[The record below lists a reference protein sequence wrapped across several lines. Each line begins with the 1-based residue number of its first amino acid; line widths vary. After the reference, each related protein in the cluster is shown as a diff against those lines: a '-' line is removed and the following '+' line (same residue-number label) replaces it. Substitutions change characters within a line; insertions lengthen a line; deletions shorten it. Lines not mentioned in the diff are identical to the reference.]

1 MLQVKQLQIGYTG
14 AIATAESLQLKPG
27 DLVALVGRNGSG
39 KSTLLQTLRGSLPI
53 LSGSVTIDEK
63 EITHWSP
70 QSLAT
75 KIAWLNAHFTGVS
88 QLLVLDYVVLGR
100 TPYLGVLGHQKES
113 DFALALHALQRVGAD
128 HLKDKQTSSLSD
140 GERQLVGLARAL
152 AQDTPYIFLDEPTA
166 FLDFYHRK
174 QLFTLLNEL
183 AISEQKGIL
192 LSTHDLDLVIGF
204 ELPLWLVPQDGSI
217 RAHEPMQGREA
228 LEALL
233 I

>member
-1 MLQVKQLQIGYTG
+1 MLQVKQLHIGYTG
-14 AIATAESLQLKPG
+14 VIATTELLQLNPG

-53 LSGSVTIDEK
+53 LSGSVCIDEK

-75 KIAWLNAHFTGVS
+75 KIAWLNTHFVGVS
-88 QLLVLDYVVLGR
+88 QLLVLDYVLLGR
-100 TPYLGVLGHQKES
+100 TPYLGVFGHHKES
-113 DFALALHALQRVGAD
+113 DLAFALNALQRVGAD

-174 QLFTLLNEL
+174 QLFTVLKEV
-183 AISEQKGIL
+183 AISEHKGIL
-192 LSTHDLDLVIGF
+192 LSTHDLDLAVGF
-204 ELPLWLVPQDGSI
+204 ELPLWLVTQDGNI
-217 RAHEPMQGREA
+217 RSHEPIQNRED
-228 LEALL
+228 LETLL

>member
-1 MLQVKQLQIGYTG
+1 MLQVKELHIGYTG
-14 AIATAESLQLKPG
+14 VIATAESLQLNPG

-75 KIAWLNAHFTGVS
+75 KIAWLNAHFAGVS
-88 QLLVLDYVVLGR
+88 QLRVLDYVLLGR

-113 DFALALHALQRVGAD
+113 DLALALHALQRVGAD
-128 HLKDKQTSSLSD
+128 HLRDKQTSALSD

-174 QLFTLLNEL
+174 QLFTLLKEL
-183 AISEQKGIL
+183 ATSEQKGIL
-192 LSTHDLDLVIGF
+192 LSTHDLDLVIAF
-204 ELPLWLVPQDGSI
+204 QLPLWLVPQDGII

>member
-1 MLQVKQLQIGYTG
+1 MLQVRQLHIGYSG
-14 AIATAESLQLKPG
+14 VIATAESLQLNPG

-39 KSTLLQTLRGSLPI
+39 KSTLLQTLRGSLPL
-53 LSGSVTIDEK
+53 LSGSVRIDEK

-75 KIAWLNAHFTGVS
+75 KIAWLNAHFVGVS
-88 QLLVLDYVVLGR
+88 QLLVLDYVLLGR
-100 TPYLGVLGHQKES
+100 TPYLGVLGHHKES
-113 DFALALHALQRVGAD
+113 DLALALHALQRVGAD

-140 GERQLVGLARAL
+140 GERQLAGLARAL

-174 QLFTLLNEL
+174 QLFTVLKEV
-183 AISEQKGIL
+183 AISEHKGIL
-192 LSTHDLDLVIGF
+192 LSTHDLDLAVEF
-204 ELPLWLVPQDGSI
+204 ELPLWLVSQDGNI
-217 RAHEPMQGREA
+217 RSHDPIQNRED
-228 LEALL
+228 LETLL

>member
-1 MLQVKQLQIGYTG
+1 M
-14 AIATAESLQLKPG
+14 
-27 DLVALVGRNGSG
+27 
-39 KSTLLQTLRGSLPI
+39 
-53 LSGSVTIDEK
+53 
-63 EITHWSP
+63 
-70 QSLAT
+70 
-75 KIAWLNAHFTGVS
+75 
-88 QLLVLDYVVLGR
+88 
-100 TPYLGVLGHQKES
+100 LGHQKES
-113 DFALALHALQRVGAD
+113 DLAFALHALQRVGAD
-128 HLKDKQTSSLSD
+128 HLRDKQTSALSD

-174 QLFTLLNEL
+174 QLFTLLKEL

-204 ELPLWLVPQDGSI
+204 ELPLWLVPQDGTI

>member
-1 MLQVKQLQIGYTG
+1 MLQVKQLHIGYTEV
-14 AIATAESLQLKPG
+14 IATAESLQLNPG

-39 KSTLLQTLRGSLPI
+39 KSTLLQTLRGSIPI

-75 KIAWLNAHFTGVS
+75 KIAWLNAHFAGVS
-88 QLLVLDYVVLGR
+88 QLPVLDYVLLGR

-113 DFALALHALQRVGAD
+113 DLAFALHALQRVGAD
-128 HLKDKQTSSLSD
+128 HLRDKQTSALSD

-174 QLFTLLNEL
+174 QLFTLLKEL

>member
-1 MLQVKQLQIGYTG
+1 MLQVKELHIGYTG
-14 AIATAESLQLKPG
+14 VIATAESLQLKPG

-75 KIAWLNAHFTGVS
+75 KIAWLNAHFAGVS
-88 QLLVLDYVVLGR
+88 QLLVLDYVLLGR

-113 DFALALHALQRVGAD
+113 DLALALHALQRVGAH
-128 HLKDKQTSSLSD
+128 HLRYKQTASLSD

-174 QLFTLLNEL
+174 QLFTLLKEL

-204 ELPLWLVPQDGSI
+204 ELSLWLVPQDGSI
-217 RAHEPMQGREA
+217 RAQEPMQGREA

>member
-1 MLQVKQLQIGYTG
+1 MLQVKQLHIGYTG
-14 AIATAESLQLKPG
+14 VIATAESLQLNPG

-53 LSGSVTIDEK
+53 LSGSVCIDGK
-63 EITHWSP
+63 DLIHWAP

-75 KIAWLNAHFTGVS
+75 KIAWLNAHFAGVS
-88 QLLVLDYVVLGR
+88 QLLVLDYVLLGR

-113 DFALALHALQRVGAD
+113 DLALALHALQRVGAD
-128 HLKDKQTSSLSD
+128 HLRDKQTSALSD

-174 QLFTLLNEL
+174 QLFTVLKEL

-217 RAHEPMQGREA
+217 RAHEPMQSREA

>member
-1 MLQVKQLQIGYTG
+1 MLQVKQLHIGYTG
-14 AIATAESLQLKPG
+14 VIATAESLQLNPG

-53 LSGSVTIDEK
+53 LSGSVCIDGK
-63 EITHWSP
+63 DLIHWAP

-75 KIAWLNAHFTGVS
+75 KIAWLNAHFAGVS
-88 QLLVLDYVVLGR
+88 QLLVLDYVLLGR
-100 TPYLGVLGHQKES
+100 TPYLGILGNPREEDRQ
-113 DFALALHALQRVGAD
+113 LALHALTRVGAD
-128 HLKDKQTSSLSD
+128 HLNDKLTSSLSD

-174 QLFTLLNEL
+174 QLFTLLKEL

-217 RAHEPMQGREA
+217 RAHEPMQSREA

>member
-1 MLQVKQLQIGYTG
+1 MLQGKQLHIGYTES
-14 AIATAESLQLKPG
+14 IASAESLTLNPG

-53 LSGSVTIDEK
+53 LSGSVRIDGK
-63 EITHWSP
+63 ELSHWSP

-75 KIAWLNAHFTGVS
+75 KIAWLNAHFVGVA
-88 QLLVLDYVVLGR
+88 QLQVLDYVLLGR
-100 TPYLGVLGHQKES
+100 TPYLGILGSARQADVEV
-113 DFALALHALQRVGAD
+113 AQHALKRVGAE
-128 HLKDKQTSSLSD
+128 HLSQKITSSLSD

-152 AQDTPYIFLDEPTA
+152 AQDTPFIFLDEPTA

-174 QLFTLLNEL
+174 QLFTLLKEL
-183 AISEQKGIL
+183 ATSEQKGIL
-192 LSTHDLDLVIGF
+192 LSTHDLDLVIAF
-204 ELPLWLVPQDGSI
+204 ELPLWLVPQDGII

>member
-1 MLQVKQLQIGYTG
+1 MLQVRQLHIGYSG
-14 AIATAESLQLKPG
+14 VIATAESLQLNPG

-39 KSTLLQTLRGSLPI
+39 KSTLLQTLRGSLPL
-53 LSGSVTIDEK
+53 LSGSVRIDEK

-75 KIAWLNAHFTGVS
+75 KIAWLNAHFVGVS
-88 QLLVLDYVVLGR
+88 QLLVLDYVLLGR
-100 TPYLGVLGHQKES
+100 TPYLGVLGHHKES
-113 DFALALHALQRVGAD
+113 DLALALHALQRVGAD

-140 GERQLVGLARAL
+140 GERQLAGLARAL

-174 QLFTLLNEL
+174 QLFTVLKEV
-183 AISEQKGIL
+183 AISEHKGIL
-192 LSTHDLDLVIGF
+192 LSTHDLDLAVEF
-204 ELPLWLVPQDGSI
+204 ELPLWLVSQDGNI
-217 RAHEPMQGREA
+217 RAHDPIQNRED
-228 LEALL
+228 LETLL

>member
-1 MLQVKQLQIGYTG
+1 MLQVKQLHIGYTG
-14 AIATAESLQLKPG
+14 VIATAESLQLNPG

-53 LSGSVTIDEK
+53 LSGSVCIDGK
-63 EITHWSP
+63 DLTHWSP

-75 KIAWLNAHFTGVS
+75 KIAWLNAHFAGVS
-88 QLLVLDYVVLGR
+88 QLLVLDYVLLGR
-100 TPYLGVLGHQKES
+100 TPYLGILGNPREEDRQ
-113 DFALALHALQRVGAD
+113 LALHALIRVGAD
-128 HLKDKQTSSLSD
+128 HLKDKLTASLSD

-174 QLFTLLNEL
+174 QLFTVLKEL

-192 LSTHDLDLVIGF
+192 LSTHDLDLVICF

-217 RAHEPMQGREA
+217 RAHEPMQSREA

>member
-1 MLQVKQLQIGYTG
+1 MLQVKELHIGYTG
-14 AIATAESLQLKPG
+14 VIATAESLQLNPG

-75 KIAWLNAHFTGVS
+75 KIAWLNAHFAGVS
-88 QLLVLDYVVLGR
+88 QLRVLDYVLLGR

-113 DFALALHALQRVGAD
+113 DLALALHALQRVGAD
-128 HLKDKQTSSLSD
+128 HLRDKQTSALSD

-174 QLFTLLNEL
+174 QLFTLLKEL

-192 LSTHDLDLVIGF
+192 LSTHDLDLVLGF

>member
-1 MLQVKQLQIGYTG
+1 
-14 AIATAESLQLKPG
+14 
-27 DLVALVGRNGSG
+27 
-39 KSTLLQTLRGSLPI
+39 
-53 LSGSVTIDEK
+53 
-63 EITHWSP
+63 
-70 QSLAT
+70 
-75 KIAWLNAHFTGVS
+75 
-88 QLLVLDYVVLGR
+88 
-100 TPYLGVLGHQKES
+100 
-113 DFALALHALQRVGAD
+113 LHALPRVGAD
-128 HLKDKQTSSLSD
+128 HLRDKQTSALSD

-174 QLFTLLNEL
+174 QLFTLLKEL

-192 LSTHDLDLVIGF
+192 LSTHDLDLVLGF

-217 RAHEPMQGREA
+217 RAQEPMQGREA

>member
-1 MLQVKQLQIGYTG
+1 MLQVKQLHIGYTEV
-14 AIATAESLQLKPG
+14 IATAESLQLSPG

-113 DFALALHALQRVGAD
+113 DLALALHALQRVGAD
-128 HLKDKQTSSLSD
+128 HLRDKQTASLSD

-174 QLFTLLNEL
+174 QLFNLLKEL

>member
-1 MLQVKQLQIGYTG
+1 MLQVRQLHIGYSG
-14 AIATAESLQLKPG
+14 VIATAESLQLNPG

-39 KSTLLQTLRGSLPI
+39 KSTLLQTLRGSLPM
-53 LSGSVTIDEK
+53 LNGSVRIDEH
-63 EITHWSP
+63 EITHWST

-75 KIAWLNAHFTGVS
+75 KIAWLTAHFSGVS
-88 QLLVLDYVVLGR
+88 QLKVLDYVLLGR
-100 TPYLGVLGHQKES
+100 TPYLGVMGHQKES
-113 DFALALHALQRVGAD
+113 DLSLALQALQRVGAD

-152 AQDTPYIFLDEPTA
+152 AQNTPYILLDEPTA

-174 QLFTLLNEL
+174 QLFTLLKEV
-183 AISEQKGIL
+183 AITEQKGIL

-204 ELPLWLVPQDGSI
+204 ELPLWLVPRDGCI
-217 RAHEPMQGREA
+217 RAHEPMQNREA
-228 LEALL
+228 LEGLL

>member
-1 MLQVKQLQIGYTG
+1 MLQVKQLHIGYTEV
-14 AIATAESLQLKPG
+14 IATAESLQLSPG
-27 DLVALVGRNGSG
+27 DLLALVGRNGSG
-39 KSTLLQTLRGSLPI
+39 KSTLLHTLRGSLPI

-75 KIAWLNAHFTGVS
+75 KIAWLNAHFAGVS
-88 QLLVLDYVVLGR
+88 QLPVLDYVLLGR

-113 DFALALHALQRVGAD
+113 DLAFALHALQRVGAD
-128 HLKDKQTSSLSD
+128 HLRDKQTSALSD

-174 QLFTLLNEL
+174 QLFTLLKEL

>member
-1 MLQVKQLQIGYTG
+1 MLQVKQLHIGYTG
-14 AIATAESLQLKPG
+14 VIATAESLQLNPG

-53 LSGSVTIDEK
+53 LSGSVCIDGK
-63 EITHWSP
+63 DLTHWSP

-75 KIAWLNAHFTGVS
+75 KIAWLNAHFAGVS
-88 QLLVLDYVVLGR
+88 QLLVLDYVLLGR

-113 DFALALHALQRVGAD
+113 DLALALHALQRVGAD
-128 HLKDKQTSSLSD
+128 HLRDKQTSALSD

-174 QLFTLLNEL
+174 QLFTLLKEL

-217 RAHEPMQGREA
+217 RAHEPMQSREA